1 MADRYF
7 VDGEI
12 QGESALLVGAEAHHL
27 LHVMRGKI
35 GDSVKLFDGSGRE
48 YFSQI
53 TSLGRRDVKLAV
65 LQAEQVDRES
75 PHRLTLAVALPP
87 GDRQQWLVEK
97 AVELGVARLVPL
109 ITQRSGSVAESSL
122 ARLRR
127 GVIEASKQ
135 CGRNRLME
143 IAPAYT
149 WTDFAKSDQPAT
161 RIIATIGAPPIQYSL
176 NASAPADDAV
186 VAIGPVGDWTPE
198 EIALAKATG
207 WQAVGLGPRILRVET
222 AAILL
227 TAILSTF
234 ESGSAAE
241 PGK

>member
-27 LHVMRGKI
+27 LHVMRGKV
-35 GDSVKLFDGSGRE
+35 GESVKLFDGSGRE
-48 YFSQI
+48 YLAQI
-53 TSLGRRDVKLAV
+53 TSLGRRDVELAV

-75 PHRLTLAVALPP
+75 PRRLTLAVALPP

-109 ITQRSGSVAESSL
+109 ITQRSGPVAESSL
-122 ARLRR
+122 TRLRR

-143 IAPAYT
+143 IAPACA
-149 WTDFAKSDQPAT
+149 WTDFAKSDQPS

-227 TAILSTF
+227 TAILTTF